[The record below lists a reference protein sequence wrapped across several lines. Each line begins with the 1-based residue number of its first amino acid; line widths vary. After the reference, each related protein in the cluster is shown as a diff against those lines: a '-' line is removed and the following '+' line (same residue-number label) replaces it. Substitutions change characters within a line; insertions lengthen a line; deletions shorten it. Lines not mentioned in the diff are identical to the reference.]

1 MNFWDSS
8 ALVTLLI
15 HESSSDRMLSVYR
28 ERPDILVWWASEVE
42 CVSALSRL
50 ERESGDYA
58 GPVEEGLGR
67 LNTLKRSWNEV
78 EPVLAVR
85 ETARR
90 LLRAYPLRAS
100 DSLQLAAA
108 VVSSDYHPSNI
119 GFVCLDKRLVDA
131 AKREGFDC
139 IS

>member
-15 HESSSDRMLSVYR
+15 HESSSERMLSVYR

-42 CVSALSRL
+42 CVSVLSRL
-50 ERESGDYA
+50 ERESSDYA
-58 GPVEEGLGR
+58 APVEEGFKR
-67 LNTLKRSWNEV
+67 LDTLKRSWNEV
-78 EPVLAVR
+78 EPVVAVR

-90 LLRAYPLRAS
+90 ILRAYPLRAS
-100 DSLQLAAA
+100 DALQLAAA
-108 VVSSDYHPSNI
+108 VVSSEYRPSSI
-119 GFVCLDKRLVDA
+119 GFVCLDKRLLDA

-139 IS
+139 IY